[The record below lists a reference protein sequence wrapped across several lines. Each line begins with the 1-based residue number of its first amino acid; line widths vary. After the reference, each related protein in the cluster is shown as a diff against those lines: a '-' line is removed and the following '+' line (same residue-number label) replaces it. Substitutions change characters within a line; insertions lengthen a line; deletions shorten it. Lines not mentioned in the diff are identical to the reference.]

1 MRKSDSVKLPSS
13 MRLPDPMKTA
23 GQTQQPRPADAGS
36 AEASSAS
43 GAAASSRPTRRS
55 EWAAL
60 RLAAPPIIGLFPI
73 SRLSPMTRLPIAARF
88 MATGLVAG
96 MLTACA
102 LAPASRAADPADAL
116 QTALKQAAL
125 QTPASGN
132 TTSENT
138 ASAPAPASSSTRPLT
153 VLAASGSVSPRVS
166 LRADSAMTAP
176 LLATFTADLPAD
188 GTASWLFPDG
198 GAVSG
203 LSVTRTFYQPGRY
216 SVQATMKAG
225 GRTYTA
231 TLPLEIR
238 SGGQEQAVA
247 VLLQDSGSVA
257 LSAQGSVVYAPYTP
271 SFMLDGRAV
280 ASVRQPLQAGTHT
293 VQVGINSSSRVLTR
307 SYSFRSRAALS
318 STELARR
325 QDYEA
330 GVLRLTNAARA
341 AGWDCQRQA
350 YGGPALPPL
359 KSDAQLTAAARAQ
372 SVGMALNGY
381 FAHRS
386 AVDGSLPDARIR
398 ASGSR
403 PAGDA
408 ENIAAGQPTPESV
421 VSAWLGSLGHC
432 PNIMGDYD
440 DIGVAYAR
448 QDSSPYGDYWT
459 QVFGEK

>member
-1 MRKSDSVKLPSS
+1 
-13 MRLPDPMKTA
+13 
-23 GQTQQPRPADAGS
+23 
-36 AEASSAS
+36 
-43 GAAASSRPTRRS
+43 
-55 EWAAL
+55 
-60 RLAAPPIIGLFPI
+60 
-73 SRLSPMTRLPIAARF
+73 MTRLPLTARF

-96 MLTACA
+96 MLTACVP
-102 LAPASRAADPADAL
+102 APASRAIDPANAP

-138 ASAPAPASSSTRPLT
+138 ASAPAPAASSTRPLT
-153 VLAASGSVSPRVS
+153 ALAASSSISPRVS

-176 LLATFTADLPAD
+176 LLATFTASLPAD

-198 GAVSG
+198 DAVSG
-203 LSVTRTFYQPGRY
+203 VSVTRTFYQPGRY

-238 SGGQEQAVA
+238 SGGPEQAAA

-271 SFMLDGRAV
+271 SFTLNERAA

-293 VQVGINSSSRVLTR
+293 VQVGINAPSGVLTR
-307 SYSFRSRAALS
+307 SYSFRSRAPLS

-350 YGGPALPPL
+350 YGGAALPPL

-386 AVDGSLPDARIR
+386 AVDGSLPDDRIR
-398 ASGSR
+398 ASGYR
-403 PAGDA
+403 PVSDA

-421 VSAWLGSLGHC
+421 VSAWLKSPGHC

-440 DIGVAYAR
+440 DTGVAYAR
-448 QDSSPYGDYWT
+448 QDGSSYGDYWT
-459 QVFGEK
+459 QVFGKK

>member
-1 MRKSDSVKLPSS
+1 
-13 MRLPDPMKTA
+13 
-23 GQTQQPRPADAGS
+23 
-36 AEASSAS
+36 
-43 GAAASSRPTRRS
+43 
-55 EWAAL
+55 
-60 RLAAPPIIGLFPI
+60 
-73 SRLSPMTRLPIAARF
+73 MTRLSLTGRF

-102 LAPASRAADPADAL
+102 PAPAFRAADPANAP
-116 QTALKQAAL
+116 QTALKQAVL

-138 ASAPAPASSSTRPLT
+138 ASAPAPAASSTRPLT
-153 VLAASGSVSPRVS
+153 ALATSSSVSPRVS

-176 LLATFTADLPAD
+176 LEATFTASLPTD

-203 LSVTRTFYQPGRY
+203 VSVTRTFYQPGRY
-216 SVQATMKAG
+216 SVQATMKTG

-271 SFMLDGRAV
+271 SFMLDGWAA

-293 VQVGINSSSRVLTR
+293 VQVGINTSSGVLTR

-341 AGWDCQRQA
+341 AGWDCQWQA

-359 KSDAQLTAAARAQ
+359 RSDTQLTAAARAQ

-386 AVDGSLPDARIR
+386 AVDGSLPDTRIR
-398 ASGSR
+398 ASGYR

-421 VSAWLGSLGHC
+421 VSAWLGSPGHC

-459 QVFGEK
+459 QVFGKK